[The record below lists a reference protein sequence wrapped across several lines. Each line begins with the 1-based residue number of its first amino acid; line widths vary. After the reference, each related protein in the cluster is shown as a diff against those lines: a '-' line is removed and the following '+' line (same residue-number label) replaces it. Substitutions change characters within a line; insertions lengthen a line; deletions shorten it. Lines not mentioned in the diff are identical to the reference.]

1 MYKSIRR
8 HRFPQ
13 HAGGIQRVVVTRLA
27 GDDDHRNMTRMRMRR
42 NFLPHRDAAQK
53 WKAEIENDR
62 YGRVAVER
70 AKRIEAVRG
79 FENLVAGERQ
89 RRTVHPSKVDV
100 VFDDEDGLHD

>member
-13 HAGGIQRVVVTRLA
+13 HAGGIQRVVVTRLSS
-27 GDDDHRNMTRMRMRR
+27 DDDHRNMARMRMRG

-53 WKAEIENDR
+53 RKSEIENDGF
-62 YGRVAVER
+62 GRIGVER
-70 AKRIEAVRG
+70 AKRIEAVGG
-79 FENLVAGERQ
+79 FENVVAGERQ